1 MFKTPSVS
9 YSFTFEYLRLSSKHS
24 FTFYWLSLARSN
36 LKVSIVTKT
45 PQPQS
50 CCLDWRASSSRDLN
64 CAWVSHYATGLPGG
78 DVPLANTISP
88 AWSRTHAAVLHFLS
102 WITQGVS
109 HTSSA
114 SPSCFS
120 IYFPSYLLTQSK
132 HQTIHSQPTAH
143 SASFSELGMKDL
155 HNAPINKAFQ

>member
-1 MFKTPSVS
+1 MFKTRPVS

-24 FTFYWLSLARSN
+24 VALPFYPLSLASSN
-36 LKVSIVTKT
+36 LKVSILTKT
-45 PQPQS
+45 PQHQS

-64 CAWVSHYATGLPGG
+64 CAWVSHYATELPGG

-109 HTSSA
+109 HFISESELLQDLLSI
-114 SPSCFS
+114 SPSHTELTWNYSFPTS
-120 IYFPSYLLTQSK
+120 ISHYILFRAL
-132 HQTIHSQPTAH
+132 
-143 SASFSELGMKDL
+143 
-155 HNAPINKAFQ
+155 NKGST